1 MNQAK
6 IGRFIAELRKE
17 QGWTQMQLGERL
29 GVSNKTISR
38 WENGN
43 YMPDLAVLPEL
54 AELLAVSV
62 NELIAGQRFV
72 EADYKRGADEQLLQT
87 MQLLAEVR
95 SINNSRWLSN
105 GMEFM
110 GMIIVLA
117 LLSRLFLGINMDMA
131 YMPMSNSPLRWF
143 LLVGLVICI
152 GSILL
157 LKDNKLHRGLSNGAG
172 VMLLGLCWYGSADMV
187 LMLLVFSLLFL
198 AVGLLADKTYHK
210 AIDRLLDNTKDVK
223 I

>member
-72 EADYKRGADEQLLQT
+72 EADYKRDADKQLLQT

-157 LKDNKLHRGLSNGAG
+157 LKDNKLHRGLSDGAG

>member
-72 EADYKRGADEQLLQT
+72 EADYKRGADAQLLQT

-157 LKDNKLHRGLSNGAG
+157 LKDNKVHRGLSNGAG

>member
-72 EADYKRGADEQLLQT
+72 EADYKRGADAQLLQT

-157 LKDNKLHRGLSNGAG
+157 MKDNKLHRGLSNGAG

>member
-143 LLVGLVICI
+143 LLFGLVICI

>member
-72 EADYKRGADEQLLQT
+72 VADYKRDADKQLLQT

-157 LKDNKLHRGLSNGAG
+157 LKDNKLHRGLSDGAG